1 MISYN
6 PLWKTLIDKNMKKMD
21 LKELAGISNTT
32 LAKLGKNGHVSTEII
47 CKICE
52 ALNCGIGDVIE
63 IVHPEEELYNMKKIC
78 NRKNKLFCDVI
89 LMFAKY
95 VIEKIKE
102 IKTKMCYEIIRKS
115 NECTY
120 EGLRVIEFE

>member
-1 MISYN
+1 
-6 PLWKTLIDKNMKKMD
+6 
-21 LKELAGISNTT
+21 
-32 LAKLGKNGHVSTEII
+32 
-47 CKICE
+47 
-52 ALNCGIGDVIE
+52 
-63 IVHPEEELYNMKKIC
+63 MKKIC

-120 EGLRVIEFE
+120 EGLRVIEFGWEFTKD

>member
-1 MISYN
+1 
-6 PLWKTLIDKNMKKMD
+6 
-21 LKELAGISNTT
+21 
-32 LAKLGKNGHVSTEII
+32 
-47 CKICE
+47 
-52 ALNCGIGDVIE
+52 
-63 IVHPEEELYNMKKIC
+63 MKKIC

-120 EGLRVIEFE
+120 EGLRVIDIV

>member
-1 MISYN
+1 
-6 PLWKTLIDKNMKKMD
+6 
-21 LKELAGISNTT
+21 
-32 LAKLGKNGHVSTEII
+32 
-47 CKICE
+47 
-52 ALNCGIGDVIE
+52 
-63 IVHPEEELYNMKKIC
+63 MKKIC

-120 EGLRVIEFE
+120 EGLRVIEWE